1 MTTTTDQD
9 EELLIISDD
18 WDDVIEMDID
28 LNEEAS
34 DDSEVISFDEEITI
48 DDTLEIKAEETTQ
61 TNKLD
66 LGGLSIES
74 DKSEELDLDFDL
86 GWEDSEMT
94 VEKMLWDKED
104 IILEKS
110 EDNNSSE
117 STEDLFDFGLEEETL
132 DIVEEKIEVAEI
144 KEEDSL
150 EGFSLEADIQE
161 EIVEEKTTEDTTTDT
176 TESALSDISLDM
188 EEDST
193 ISDITVWAWLVAAWA
208 SAIWGDDYS
217 TGDDDVNAIL
227 NATIAKLN
235 ARKEKIESVKEET
248 IESIAKLNEE
258 IKGLQSEVKT
268 HKGEVKEFDKE
279 TKKIDENVSE
289 LEKMKMK

>member
-117 STEDLFDFGLEEETL
+117 STEDLFDFGPEEETL
-132 DIVEEKIEVAEI
+132 DI
-144 KEEDSL
+144 
-150 EGFSLEADIQE
+150 
-161 EIVEEKTTEDTTTDT
+161 
-176 TESALSDISLDM
+176 
-188 EEDST
+188 
-193 ISDITVWAWLVAAWA
+193 
-208 SAIWGDDYS
+208 
-217 TGDDDVNAIL
+217 NAIL

>member
-150 EGFSLEADIQE
+150 KGFSLEADIQE

-208 SAIWGDDYS
+208 SAIWGDDDS

-289 LEKMKMK
+289 LEKMKMS